1 MRKLV
6 LLSFLLLIF
15 TCSFFVAGYYILF
28 DLPFTGTYTKAICDG
43 NLCADYEFTCSEGI
57 IIDSKRISGFVVFED
72 DWIDLRSDLENE
84 C

>member
-1 MRKLV
+1 M
-6 LLSFLLLIF
+6 IF